1 MIANDEVTSRF
12 CPDKLRNMSTSAN
25 RIPVQSPSLASPGW
39 NWRRPL
45 IRAALRF
52 QHAQTLPEVD
62 LISAIER
69 SPGKIEAVQKQR
81 LEQLLRH
88 AWAETD
94 YYREVLE
101 RCGAVIEGRVNLERF
116 ADIPF
121 LTKKIIREQG
131 ERLRAKGLPGG
142 RRAFANRSSGTSG
155 EPVHFWQDNVYWDVT
170 IATRIYHFSMA
181 GKTIGEREMKIWGS
195 ERDLYQGTIGL
206 KAKLQNWIYN
216 RRFEQCFYLPEQSMR
231 RIITHINDW
240 KPKMLW
246 CYRDGI
252 YALAQYINQ
261 HGIFVHTPASVVLG
275 GATVYPFMAET
286 IERAFG
292 APVISAY
299 GSREI
304 GAAACECGTGE
315 GHHLATQSHVVEA
328 IDPDEQPVME
338 KDGELAITPLM
349 NWAMPLIR
357 YRIGDRGRLT
367 SRRCSC
373 GRAFPLL
380 DALTGRVFEAMTN
393 SKGEHVDGGFVVYV
407 LAFMAERGYIRKFQV
422 IQEEDGSITINVV
435 PETATSLKEHVNDV
449 QLLTEKIQ
457 VVMGQDCPVRFVEV
471 DDIPLNPSGK
481 YPYVI
486 CRRPAVST
494 STRGA
499 Y

>member
-1 MIANDEVTSRF
+1 LIVNDEVTSRLL
-12 CPDKLRNMSTSAN
+12 PDKLRNMSTAAN
-25 RIPVQSPSLASPGW
+25 RIPVQRPSLASPGW

-45 IRAALRF
+45 IQTALRF
-52 QHAQTLPEVD
+52 QHPHVLPELD
-62 LISAIER
+62 LIYAIER
-69 SPGKIEAVQKQR
+69 SPEKIEAVQKRR
-81 LEQLLRH
+81 LEDLLLH
-88 AWAETD
+88 AWAETE
-94 YYREVLE
+94 YYRGVLE
-101 RCGAVIEGRVNLERF
+101 RCGAVCKGRVNVERY

-131 ERLRAKGLPGG
+131 ARLRAKSLPIGH
-142 RRAFANRSSGTSG
+142 RPHANQSSGTSG
-155 EPVHFWQDNVYWDVT
+155 EPVHVWQDNVYWDVT
-170 IATRIYHFSMA
+170 IATRTYHFAMV
-181 GKTIGEREMKIWGS
+181 GKNIGEREMKIWGS

-206 KAKLQNWIYN
+206 KAKVQNWIYN
-216 RRFEQCFYLPEQSMR
+216 RRFEQCFHLPEQSMR
-231 RIITHINDW
+231 RIIAHIDHW

-252 YALAQYINQ
+252 YALAQYMNE
-261 HGIFVHTPASVVLG
+261 HGIVVHPPAGVVLG
-275 GATVYPFMAET
+275 GATVYPFMTEA
-286 IERAFG
+286 IEKAFR
-292 APVISAY
+292 APVFSAY

-315 GHHLATQSHVVEA
+315 GHHLAAQSHVVEA
-328 IDPDEQPVME
+328 IGLDERPVIE
-338 KDGELAITPLM
+338 EEGELAITPLM
-349 NWAMPLIR
+349 NWTMPLIR

-380 DALTGRVFEAMTN
+380 GALSGRILEAMTN

-407 LAFMAERGYIRKFQV
+407 LSFMAERGYIRKFQV
-422 IQEEDGSITINVV
+422 IQEEDRSITINVV
-435 PETATSLKEHVNDV
+435 PETATSLNDHANDV
-449 QLLTEKIQ
+449 RILTEKIQ

-471 DDIPLNPSGK
+471 DDIPLSPSGK

-486 CRRPAVST
+486 CRRPALST